1 MTYEPYADTDYY
13 TNEYKGSV
21 ILDDQLNKAL
31 KQASRHIDALTYN
44 RIVGRGIST
53 LTEFQQDII
62 KECCCELADFEY
74 ENADYIESVLKQY
87 GINGVNM
94 SFEANWNLKMQN
106 GVAIKADIY
115 QKLCQTG
122 LCNPSLG
129 VYR

>member
-1 MTYEPYADTDYY
+1 MTYKPYADASYYAGEYDGRIIPTD
-13 TNEYKGSV
+13 E
-21 ILDDQLNKAL
+21 LNKAL

-44 RIVGRGIST
+44 RIVGRGISN

-87 GINGVNM
+87 GINGVSM
-94 SFEANWNLKMQN
+94 SFEASWNLKIQN
-106 GVAIKADIY
+106 GIAIKTNTY

-122 LCNPSLG
+122 LCRPGLG
-129 VYR
+129 VR